1 MHASRQKRFLPV
13 ALLILVSVVAAVSLA
28 AIPARHRMEGSS
40 HGDGQTPK
48 ASAPRSRLGPS
59 PTPHHCSSCPP
70 PSPRRIYAP
79 AIELPEA
86 GACEIVLNSRSP
98 HPIDVTP
105 TLYTIDGEQ
114 VNGKPVRLQPAE
126 IRFVQVESLV
136 PDRYRGKRRWG
147 GIALSY
153 TGGIL
158 EVWAQL
164 TFHGVGG
171 RGSIDETFNLF
182 EDQGSD
188 TREAVWSMPKGSSAV
203 LALGNSSDTP
213 IQTTAQF
220 SDGESDVVNI
230 APFATELI
238 RRHARERQGTDA
250 DSDSVKLTTV
260 GPAGSLRVAG
270 FVVGG
275 EPNFTSSIR
284 FADPKKT
291 VQPNL
296 YATNLRL
303 ENTDPRLLIE
313 NTSDSRVSARPKF
326 FPATGDQ
333 GNPIELPEIF
343 LEPRQ
348 IVDVDLRP
356 LTEAATTRTDLNSVS
371 VQVLNS
377 GAPGSLIGALYG
389 TDKIKRL
396 SYDVPLRDSGLMRTS
411 TGSYPWRVDEDYTTI
426 VNITNISDH
435 PASFIVDI
443 RYPTGH
449 YFFPA
454 KELAANGTATFD
466 LRKLISEQKP
476 DNQGNVIPL
485 STTGG
490 QFHWSIFGAPPSS
503 KFIGRSEVV
512 SVSNRVSSSYS
523 CPACCPESG
532 PFGSIIPPDPMLV
545 GNFRQVNTT
554 GTIYD
559 CNGYP
564 TNIGSLSMDFW
575 VDDSSIVSYSPE
587 SGGSTVVEGLASGE
601 TFINGSWYWDQW
613 DLIDGW
619 SQCVES
625 RGESTDSQPVDVM
638 PHIDSLTP
646 SRGLAGTTVT
656 FTINGSG
663 LKDEDS
669 EVSSTEVQIAGEG
682 SGQSLDITSKT
693 DDSDSKITVTLQ
705 IAANATEGN
714 HSVKVVVNGQTSNA
728 VNFYVQYP
736 RKLIRQAFPDQY
748 KANVSEDTT
757 GISTLKVL
765 TDGSVIGFDGQ
776 PMQAGGN
783 TLTHRCG
790 AYRLLLYQLADAE
803 GQAIQP
809 GSGTTVTVSESFPAN
824 EQSGNTS
831 ANQFTGST
839 QTNDIGYVADLNAL
853 LTPAGQC
860 PTQAYS
866 WTGKQHFSV
875 TVGSGTAINLSTV
888 VQITLSFSPPSTYT
902 VSNSI
907 VTQ

>member
-1 MHASRQKRFLPV
+1 M
-13 ALLILVSVVAAVSLA
+13 
-28 AIPARHRMEGSS
+28 
-40 HGDGQTPK
+40 
-48 ASAPRSRLGPS
+48 
-59 PTPHHCSSCPP
+59 
-70 PSPRRIYAP
+70 
-79 AIELPEA
+79 
-86 GACEIVLNSRSP
+86 
-98 HPIDVTP
+98 
-105 TLYTIDGEQ
+105 DGEQ

-126 IRFVQVESLV
+126 IRFVRVESLI
-136 PDRYRGKRRWG
+136 PDRYKGKHRWG

-171 RGSIDETFNLF
+171 RGSIDETFSLF

-203 LALGNSSDTP
+203 LALGNSSDTL

-220 SDGESDVVNI
+220 SGGELQVVNI
-230 APFATELI
+230 APFATEFI
-238 RRHARERQGTDA
+238 RRRSRESQDKDA
-250 DSDSVKLTTV
+250 SSDSVKLTTV

-296 YATNLRL
+296 YATNLKL

-313 NTSDSRVSARPKF
+313 NTSDSEVSAQPKF

-343 LEPRQ
+343 LGPRQ

-411 TGSYPWRVDEDYTTI
+411 TGSYPWRVDGDYTTI

-449 YFFPA
+449 YFFPT

-466 LRKLISEQKP
+466 LRKLIGEQKP

-512 SVSNRVSSSYS
+512 SVSNHVSSSYS

-532 PFGSIIPPDPMLV
+532 PFGSIIPPDPVLV
-545 GNFRQVNTT
+545 GDFRQVDTT

-564 TNIGSLSMDFW
+564 TNIGSLSMDSFW
-575 VDDSSIVSYSPE
+575 VDDPSIVSYSPE
-587 SGGSTVVEGLASGE
+587 YGGYTVAEGLASGE
-601 TFINGSWYWDQW
+601 TSINGSWSWDQW

-625 RGESTDSQPVDVM
+625 RGESTDSEPMTVKPRPHHLLVGNDLLGSTACGGKQRELDYVVVDSSKHPVGNISLIEDTGGALS
-638 PHIDSLTP
+638 DSCTNQQV
-646 SRGLAGTTVT
+646 GTTSSCSAIVDSAGVFADILRTGCPATGGSCGFSFTDHWQWCNGATHVT
-656 FTINGSG
+656 LATISYVVHY
-663 LKDEDS
+663 D
-669 EVSSTEVQIAGEG
+669 Q
-682 SGQSLDITSKT
+682 
-693 DDSDSKITVTLQ
+693 ITV
-705 IAANATEGN
+705 
-714 HSVKVVVNGQTSNA
+714 NGHTND
-728 VNFYVQYP
+728 
-736 RKLIRQAFPDQY
+736 L
-748 KANVSEDTT
+748 
-757 GISTLKVL
+757 
-765 TDGSVIGFDGQ
+765 
-776 PMQAGGN
+776 
-783 TLTHRCG
+783 
-790 AYRLLLYQLADAE
+790 
-803 GQAIQP
+803 
-809 GSGTTVTVSESFPAN
+809 SGTELFP
-824 EQSGNTS
+824 
-831 ANQFTGST
+831 
-839 QTNDIGYVADLNAL
+839 
-853 LTPAGQC
+853 
-860 PTQAYS
+860 
-866 WTGKQHFSV
+866 
-875 TVGSGTAINLSTV
+875 
-888 VQITLSFSPPSTYT
+888 
-902 VSNSI
+902 
-907 VTQ
+907 